1 MKITL
6 FSHNFLK
13 YCENYLNFSQRQHAW
28 QSNISPPF
36 MTNSWYILVC
46 QLFPSQFTQ
55 ACTFELRKYFTFIV
69 SSIYEAVYIF
79 GIFKFP
85 FGIFKFPNCFV
96 YLVYLHIQSNLP
108 IRSPLLK
115 RLPLSCHVIENFI
128 WNEPLL
134 RDHLSYKATFSLSQ
148 KWPLNTGLTV
158 HVFNIEILQLR
169 IKSISWLLNY
179 NTYKKIIKLNGIYFK
194 IPSSSKI

>member
-13 YCENYLNFSQRQHAW
+13 YYENYLNFSQRQHAW

-36 MTNSWYILVC
+36 MTNRWYTLVF

-55 ACTFELRKYFTFIV
+55 TCTFELRKYFTFIV

-79 GIFKFP
+79 R
-85 FGIFKFPNCFV
+85 IFKFPNCFI
-96 YLVYLHIQSNLP
+96 YLVYLHLACIFTFILY
-108 IRSPLLK
+108 IYICL
-115 RLPLSCHVIENFI
+115 VIENFI

-134 RDHLSYKATFSLSQ
+134 RDHLSYKATFSLHQ

-158 HVFNIEILQLR
+158 HIFNIEILQIR
-169 IKSISWLLNY
+169 IKSIS
-179 NTYKKIIKLNGIYFK
+179 
-194 IPSSSKI
+194 